1 MYQSVNL
8 GVYPLNPLYE
18 GPGDFRIR
26 KVSPLELVMGELNA
40 RTRELEEKE
49 VYLHWDTEKVYD
61 PDTRKELEESLAYV
75 YPYEDLGRIPAKVT
89 VSEVKRLQ
97 EEEEESLELYPA
109 VEQTLSQEADL
120 DQETSE
126 EGYVPAFMRPEQE
139 ELKGAERG
147 TAYHAVL
154 ERLDYEKTSSLKE
167 VQDQIREL
175 YRQGKISEAVKNS
188 VWGRD
193 IYDFAAGS
201 LGQRMKKA
209 AAGGLLK
216 REQPFVIA
224 VPASSVKE
232 DYRSE
237 EKILVQGIIDA
248 CFEEEG
254 DLVLVDYKTDRIPS
268 GDPRELTERYKI
280 QLLYYQEALE
290 RMTGKKVKEK
300 YIYSFYL
307 KKAIP
312 V

>member
-1 MYQSVNL
+1 M
-8 GVYPLNPLYE
+8 
-18 GPGDFRIR
+18 
-26 KVSPLELVMGELNA
+26 
-40 RTRELEEKE
+40 
-49 VYLHWDTEKVYD
+49 
-61 PDTRKELEESLAYV
+61 
-75 YPYEDLGRIPAKVT
+75 T

-109 VEQTLSQEADL
+109 VRKSRETASETGKPVRETQESTGKT
-120 DQETSE
+120 QETALELSLSHENDLAQETPE

-154 ERLDYEKTSSLKE
+154 ERLDYKKTNSLKE
-167 VQDQIREL
+167 VQDQIRDL
-175 YRQGKISEAVKNS
+175 CFQGKISEAVKNS
-188 VWGRD
+188 VWPKD
-193 IYDFAAGS
+193 IYDFAVGS

-209 AAGGLLK
+209 AAEGLLK

-237 EKILVQGIIDA
+237 EEILVQGIIDA